1 MYIHKVN
8 PRLLNPCIYCSP
20 SLTNVQPG
28 ETRLNQ
34 VWYCWALSE
43 SSAKVGVET
52 CSAISFFP
60 CCALREAYIIEEQF
74 TSPINQV

>member
-52 CSAISFFP
+52 CSAISVFP
-60 CCALREAYIIEEQF
+60 AVLCVKRTLLR
-74 TSPINQV
+74 SNLLVL